1 MNFLRKVKLLA
12 ISHKL
17 ISIIVLL
24 VLGFGGYYIFS
35 PSAVTQTS
43 YVLGAVAKGNI
54 ISSVEGSGQVASLNE
69 VEIKSKVAGDITWI
83 GVVAGQEVKKGQS
96 LIVIDSTDARK
107 TIAAAET
114 SLAEAKL
121 QYDKD
126 SAQAP
131 IDYQKK
137 LETLQ
142 TEKEDLE
149 TAYENVFN
157 AISNAFL
164 DLPTSISGLDD
175 VLYGE
180 AVSANYWNLN
190 YYKDFFTRDPKTEDK
205 ADLVD
210 IADADYKVARAS
222 YDKNFLD
229 FKNTARSADKTV
241 KENLLAET
249 ISTTK
254 AVAQAI
260 KSEQNILDTFVDV
273 AQSKKQSTPS
283 FIVSF
288 QSKLKSY
295 IGTTNSD
302 LSSLLSQQS
311 SLESLKQQII
321 NTQRDIDL
329 LLINNSTGN
338 DPIDLQISKNSIAK
352 KESDLADLKSD
363 LANYNIRAP
372 FDGTMAKVNVEKFDS
387 VSNGTSLGT
396 IVTKQQLAT
405 ISLNEVDVAG
415 VKLGQKV
422 SLTFDAI
429 EGLAMTGQVSEI
441 DTIGTVSQGVVNY
454 SIKIIFDTQ
463 DDRVKSGMSVNASI
477 ITGIKTDVLA
487 VSSSAIKSSGG
498 TNYVEMPDASE
509 VPDQIS
515 GAGVVLQKSLIKQ
528 QIEVGVTNGTSAE
541 ILSGLKEGDKIILR
555 TISQSSAQTTAQT
568 GTQKSNI
575 RVPGIGF

>member
-1 MNFLRKVKLLA
+1 MAL
-12 ISHKL
+12 SHKL
-17 ISIIVLL
+17 ISVIILL

-43 YVLGAVAKGNI
+43 YVLGSVSRGNI
-54 ISSVEGSGQVASLNE
+54 ISSIDGSGQVSSLNE
-69 VEIKSKVAGDITWI
+69 VDIKSKVSDDITWV
-83 GVVAGQEVKKGQS
+83 GVTAGQEVKKGQVLVS
-96 LIVIDSTDARK
+96 IDSTDAQK

-131 IDYQKK
+131 INYQKK

-142 TEKEDLE
+142 TEKDDLE

-164 DLPTSISGLDD
+164 DLPASISGLDD

-180 AVSANYWNLN
+180 SVSANYWNLN
-190 YYKDFFTRDPKTEDK
+190 YYKDFFTSDPKTEDK
-205 ADLVD
+205 AGLVD
-210 IADADYKVARAS
+210 IANADYKTARAD
-222 YDKNFLD
+222 YDNNFSD
-229 FKNTARSADKTV
+229 FKNISRSADKTV

-283 FIVSF
+283 FIVTF

-295 IGTTNSD
+295 IGTTNSN

-352 KESDLADLKSD
+352 KELDLADLRSD
-363 LANYNIRAP
+363 LANYNVRAP
-372 FDGTMAKVNVEKFDS
+372 FDGTMAKVNVKKFDS
-387 VSNGTSLGT
+387 VSSGTSLGT

-422 SLTFDAI
+422 SLTFDAV
-429 EGLAMTGQVSEI
+429 EGLTMTGQVSEV

-454 SIKIIFDTQ
+454 SIKIVFDTQ

-487 VSSSAIKSSGG
+487 IPSSAIKSSGG
-498 TNYVEMPDASE
+498 TNYVEMPDTSE
-509 VPDQIS
+509 IPDQVS
-515 GAGVVLQKSLIKQ
+515 NAWVVLQKSLIKQ
-528 QIEVGVTNGTSAE
+528 QIEVGVTNGTSTE
-541 ILSGLKEGDKIILR
+541 ILSGLKEGDRIILR
-555 TISQSSAQTTAQT
+555 TVSQSSAQTTTQT
-568 GTQKSNI
+568 SGQKSNSVRI
-575 RVPGIGF
+575 PGMGF